1 MSKIPCFV
9 PRRPARSVAVFAT
22 LLALS
27 ISGVASAA
35 PLDLATAPRGEILSG
50 VEPLADPSQ
59 TYELYLPSRFDP
71 QKRWPLLLV
80 FDPRMRGRVAAELFR
95 PAAEELGWIVASS
108 NKTASDGL
116 ADSNQRAINAMF
128 PDVMRRLPIDERRI
142 HATGFS
148 GGAVLA
154 WTVGV
159 LGGKLAG
166 VISVCGRP
174 APEHADKKPN
184 FALYAATGVEDFN
197 YLPTLDLMR
206 MAEKAGVRRRLE
218 VFPGPHAWFPP
229 ELARQSLVWMEM
241 GEARAG
247 LASPPPELVAR
258 LFAEERQ
265 AAEALLDSG
274 DPYVAERRARAVA
287 DTFRGLADVS
297 ALEGRAAALA
307 KSPSYRAE
315 AKAEEAAERYERLGM
330 RRIAEGAAL
339 LSREDPPAVAS
350 LRHHLA
356 LDDLLRAAADEGAEA
371 RAAKRLLNRTAVELS
386 YYLAGDWLKAGDYRR
401 ALPAL
406 EIATV
411 ARPGDPVA
419 WYNFACAL
427 ARSGAPDRAVAA
439 LAKSLDAGLTHP
451 EQMATDADL
460 ASLAGRPDF
469 QALLDR
475 AKAVA
480 NVSGG

>member
-1 MSKIPCFV
+1 MSRL
-9 PRRPARSVAVFAT
+9 PRPVLRWLACALASVAT
-22 LLALS
+22 LSSSA
-27 ISGVASAA
+27 GAFAA
-35 PLDLATAPRGEILSG
+35 PLDLATAPRGEILSA

-71 QKRWPLLLV
+71 QQRWPLLLV
-80 FDPRMRGRVAAELFR
+80 FDPRMRGRLAAELFR

-116 ADSNQRAINAMF
+116 AESNQRAINAMF
-128 PDVMRRLPIDERRI
+128 PDVMRRLPIDDRRI

-148 GGAVLA
+148 GGAVLS

-184 FALYAATGVEDFN
+184 FAFYAATGDEDFN
-197 YLPTLDLMR
+197 YVPTLDLVR

-241 GEARAG
+241 GETRAG

-265 AAEALLDSG
+265 AAEALLDHG

-297 ALEGRAAALA
+297 GLESRAAALA
-307 KSPSYRAE
+307 KSQAYRTA
-315 AKAEEAAERYERLGM
+315 AKAEEASERYERLGM

-339 LSREDPPAVAS
+339 LYRDDPPAAAA
-350 LRHHLA
+350 LRHRLA
-356 LDDLLRAAADEGAEA
+356 LDQLLRDAAGSGAEA
-371 RAAKRLLNRTAVELS
+371 RAAKRLLNRTHVELY
-386 YYLAGDWLKAGDYRR
+386 YYLAGEWLKAGDYRR

-406 EIATV
+406 EVATA
-411 ARPGDPVA
+411 ARPEEPYA

-427 ARSGAPDRAVAA
+427 ARSGAAERAVAA
-439 LAKSLDAGLTHP
+439 LTHSLENGLTNP
-451 EQMATDADL
+451 AQMATDPDL
-460 ASLAGRPDF
+460 ASLAERADF
-469 QALLDR
+469 QALLAR
-475 AKAVA
+475 AKA
-480 NVSGG
+480 GGG